1 MVLKAVSRWR
11 LNRPIVETMD
21 DVERSW
27 LARARRFDPRALG
40 EIYDAFNPALF
51 RYGCRL
57 LGDTHASEDL
67 VSETFYRL
75 LVALRSGG
83 GPQRYL
89 RAYLFRV
96 AHNLAMDR
104 HRKDRFTAL
113 DLDLSDLQLAAP
125 DDPSLQAEESLLQS
139 RARSALWQLTS
150 DQRQVILL
158 KYYEGL
164 DNDEVAAALNK
175 PVGAVKALQH
185 RAVNA
190 LRRILSPAEHQTELT
205 P

>member
-1 MVLKAVSRWR
+1 
-11 LNRPIVETMD
+11 
-21 DVERSW
+21 
-27 LARARRFDPRALG
+27 
-40 EIYDAFNPALF
+40 
-51 RYGCRL
+51 
-57 LGDTHASEDL
+57 
-67 VSETFYRL
+67 
-75 LVALRSGG
+75 
-83 GPQRYL
+83 
-89 RAYLFRV
+89 
-96 AHNLAMDR
+96 MDR

-164 DNDEVAAALNK
+164 DNDEVAAALDK

>member
-1 MVLKAVSRWR
+1 
-11 LNRPIVETMD
+11 MD
-21 DVERSW
+21 QVERSW
-27 LARARRFDPRALG
+27 LARARNFDPRALE
-40 EIYDAFNPALF
+40 EIYDAYSPALF
-51 RYGCRL
+51 RYGYRL

-75 LVALRSGG
+75 LVVLRAGG
-83 GPQRYL
+83 GPQQYL

-104 HRKDRFTAL
+104 HRRERFTAPHL
-113 DLDLSDLQLAAP
+113 DPDDLQLAAP
-125 DDPSLQAEESLLQS
+125 DDSWVQAEDSFLQS
-139 RARSALWQLTS
+139 QARSALWQLTP

-164 DNDEVAAALNK
+164 NNDEVAAALDK

-190 LRRILSPAEHQTELT
+190 LRRILAPAEHPMELR